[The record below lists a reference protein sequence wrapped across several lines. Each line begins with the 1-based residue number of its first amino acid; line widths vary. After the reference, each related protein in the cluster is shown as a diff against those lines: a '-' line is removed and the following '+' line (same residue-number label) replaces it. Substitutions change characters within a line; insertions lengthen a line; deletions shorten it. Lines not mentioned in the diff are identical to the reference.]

1 MTRRFHG
8 HFTQQPPIPEEGIER
23 AVAVMR
29 SGRLHR
35 YNVIDGETPETVLLE
50 NEFAAYMG
58 ARFCLACTSGG
69 YALQTALRAFGLS
82 PGEPVLTNG
91 FTLSPVPGAI
101 AAAGGKAVLVEITED
116 LVIDLDDLARK
127 AESGEARVLML
138 SHMRGHI
145 ADMDA
150 LMKAVDSLGIAVIE
164 DCAHTM
170 GARWGETKSGAHG
183 VAACFSTQTYKHVN
197 SGEGG
202 FITSDDEE
210 LMARATILSGSYML
224 YGRHGAVP
232 AGDVFDRIRLD
243 TPNCSGRMDNLRAA
257 ILRPQ
262 LADLDR
268 LVEEWNARYRA
279 IAAILGRAPGVR
291 LPRRPEREAFVGSS
305 IQFLVPGM
313 HEPGI
318 RQLVKECLAR
328 GVELKW
334 FGDPE
339 PVAYTSRYDSWR
351 YLDRQSLPVT
361 DRVLASLL
369 DMRIPLT
376 FSVED
381 CRSIGEIVTDCL
393 SGIRGGAEGVHTASA
408 GDSARVRES
417 SAPAGKPSAPAG
429 NRNEPVRPERG
440 SRVEDHVR

>member
-1 MTRRFHG
+1 MSPNFEG
-8 HFTQQPPIPEEGIER
+8 NFTQQLPIPEEAIER

-35 YNVIDGETPETVLLE
+35 YNVADGEVPETVRLE

-69 YALQTALRAFGLS
+69 YALQTALRAFGVS

-101 AAAGGKAVLVEITED
+101 EAAGGKAVLVEITED
-116 LVIDLDDLARK
+116 LVIDLDDMVRK
-127 AESGEARVLML
+127 AQSSGARVLML

-145 ADMDA
+145 VDMGALMDA
-150 LMKAVDSLGIAVIE
+150 ADSLGIAVIE

-170 GARWGETKSGAHG
+170 GARWGNKKSGAHG
-183 VAACFSTQTYKHVN
+183 LAACFSTQTYKHIN

-224 YGRHGAVP
+224 YGRHDAVP
-232 AGDVFDRIRLD
+232 DGEVFDRVRLE
-243 TPNCSGRMDNLRAA
+243 TPNCSGRLDNLRAA

-262 LADLDR
+262 LAELDS
-268 LVEEWNARYRA
+268 LVEEWNVRYRA
-279 IAAILGRAPGVR
+279 LESVLRSAPGVR
-291 LPRRPEREAFVGSS
+291 LPERPEQEAYVGSS
-305 IQFLVPGM
+305 LQFRVSGLG
-313 HEPGI
+313 ETGI
-318 RQLVKECLAR
+318 RELVKTCNAR

-334 FGDPE
+334 FGDSE
-339 PVAYTSRYDSWR
+339 PVAFTSRYDSWR
-351 YLDRQSLPVT
+351 YLEQQSLPVT

-381 CRSIGEIVTDCL
+381 CRLIGRIITECL
-393 SGIRGGAEGVHTASA
+393 ATLRT
-408 GDSARVRES
+408 RT
-417 SAPAGKPSAPAG
+417 
-429 NRNEPVRPERG
+429 ERG
-440 SRVEDHVR
+440 RATPAAAEAR

>member
-1 MTRRFHG
+1 MSPRFTG
-8 HFTQQPPIPEEGIER
+8 NFTQQLPIPEEGIER
-23 AVAVMR
+23 AAAVMR

-35 YNVIDGETPETVLLE
+35 YNVVDGEVPETVLLE
-50 NEFAAYMG
+50 NEFAAYTG

-69 YALQTALRAFGLS
+69 YALQTALRAFGVS

-101 AAAGGKAVLVEITED
+101 AAAGGRAVLVEVTED
-116 LVIDLDDLARK
+116 LVIDIDDLARK
-127 AESGEARVLML
+127 AKSSESRVLML

-145 ADMDA
+145 ADMGA
-150 LMKAVDSLGIAVIE
+150 LMDVAEALGIAVIE

-170 GARWGETKSGAHG
+170 GARWGNTKSGAHG
-183 VAACFSTQTYKHVN
+183 IAACYSTQTYKHIN

-224 YGRHGAVP
+224 YGRHDAVP
-232 AGDVFDRIRLD
+232 TDEVFDRIRLD

-262 LADLDR
+262 LAELDR
-268 LVEEWNARYRA
+268 LVEEWNVRYRA
-279 IAAILGRAPGVR
+279 IESELRSAPGVR
-291 LPRRPEREAFVGSS
+291 VRERPEQEMFVGSS
-305 IQFLVPGM
+305 IQFMVPGLD
-313 HEPGI
+313 EAGI
-318 RQLVKECLAR
+318 RTFVAECLAR

-334 FGDPE
+334 FGDSE

-351 YLDRQSLPVT
+351 YLEHQPLPAT

-381 CRSIGEIVTDCL
+381 CRLIGEIIIDCL
-393 SGIRGGAEGVHTASA
+393 
-408 GDSARVRES
+408 ARVRDRSED
-417 SAPAGKPSAPAG
+417 ARDLLVAAA
-429 NRNEPVRPERG
+429 
-440 SRVEDHVR
+440 SR

>member
-1 MTRRFHG
+1 MTPQFQG
-8 HFTQQPPIPEEGIER
+8 NFTQQLPIPEEGIER
-23 AVAVMR
+23 AVSVMR

-35 YNVIDGETPETVLLE
+35 YNVVDGEVPETVRLE

-69 YALQTALRAFGLS
+69 YALQTALRAFGVS

-101 AAAGGKAVLVEITED
+101 AAAGGESVLVEVTED
-116 LVIDLDDLARK
+116 LVIDIDDLARK
-127 AESGEARVLML
+127 AASSKARVLML

-145 ADMDA
+145 ADMGA
-150 LMKAVDSLGIAVIE
+150 LMEAADSLGIAVIE

-170 GARWGETKSGAHG
+170 GARWGNTKSGAHG
-183 VAACFSTQTYKHVN
+183 IAACFSTQTYKHIN

-224 YGRHGAVP
+224 YGRHAAVP
-232 AGDVFDRIRLD
+232 DGDVFDRVRLD

-262 LADLDR
+262 LVELDQ
-268 LVEEWNARYRA
+268 LVEAWNVRYRA
-279 IAAILGRAPGVR
+279 IEGVLRSAPGVR
-291 LPRRPEREAFVGSS
+291 LPKRADQEAFVGSS
-305 IQFLVPGM
+305 IQFLVSGLDAAGM
-313 HEPGI
+313 RE
-318 RQLVKECLAR
+318 LVMECLAR

-351 YLDRQSLPVT
+351 YLERQSLPVT

-381 CRSIGEIVTDCL
+381 CRL
-393 SGIRGGAEGVHTASA
+393 SGRIISDSLAKLGARG
-408 GDSARVRES
+408 ES
-417 SAPAGKPSAPAG
+417 W
-429 NRNEPVRPERG
+429 
-440 SRVEDHVR
+440 